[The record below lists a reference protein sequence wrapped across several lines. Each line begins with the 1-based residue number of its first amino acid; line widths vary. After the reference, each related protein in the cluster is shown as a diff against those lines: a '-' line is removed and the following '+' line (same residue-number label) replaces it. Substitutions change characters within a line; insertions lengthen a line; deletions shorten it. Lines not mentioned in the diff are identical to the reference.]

1 MRSDFPPPQV
11 IKTEAEIAKHGV
23 AVINASVRIDGVDKG
38 MHEVT
43 INQSA
48 SKDAAGRLSTND
60 GFSNSG
66 ATITWDLPMGAT
78 PDFVSMS
85 VSADR
90 PDFADKFSIPHLG
103 DKVEIFLHKSPA
115 SSTKQYYS
123 KVFTG
128 RVSANKID
136 SSTGGLVTECVDYI
150 DNLSKVVDV
159 LPLAYVMPGRR
170 RTDNKRFYPEV
181 SLSYFVWDILEQ
193 CGYSPA
199 ARSKLPMAENRQVLL
214 YAPLQGSFMCNWRRG
229 HGQLIGA
236 SGGSKWGDT
245 GRPSFYFNFTEGTSY
260 LHKGHATYETAEGHN
275 KTYSKGV
282 PLIVRGKNSPNRSG
296 DTWINIYCEKGN
308 DRDAARF
315 GILKDGSIA
324 LDTVTQGMKLK
335 PGARFEL
342 KIEGNKWRVDQE
354 NGEYA
359 LGSLPDTRLRDGGK
373 LYAVEIYAADGGHIS
388 DVLVLNGD
396 LPFQDRTLARVAPPN
411 HAMSLDF
418 ARSVRGRVAREVLE
432 EVAEYFSCMMWHD
445 SEGALNFIN
454 VPRII
459 KNLPTARIDADEVI
473 GVDVVQDST
482 KIASAINV
490 SFNVAEWSRMG
501 VTGNDAPIILW
512 QGSGGQLA
520 PGEART
526 TWFSPSD
533 TEEWFELDTE
543 LNYDF
548 FYLFTINSIPNYG
561 RDPEFDRHMRKL
573 YHGSVG
579 EFIWEAGATEAQFEQ
594 YVGDITPFQWV
605 LHERNLQ
612 PGSTIEARFPTQ
624 REAHGMQE
632 DLAGKPT
639 PIIRGGLKIDFSK
652 NRNRAYYDQFF
663 VPDST
668 PAFEIEVGP
677 WGNNQDMAFK
687 MAQDISAMAR
697 SQIQISSLT
706 VFFRPDI
713 KIGMTFVL
721 ELPSGGTLN
730 ILITGVHHMPAD
742 NQTRLTCRVF
752 RDGDAR

>member
-1 MRSDFPPPQV
+1 MQSEFPPPQV
-11 IKTEAEIAKHGV
+11 LKTEAEIARHGIT
-23 AVINASVRIDGVDKG
+23 VINASVRIDGVDKG

-48 SKDAAGRLSTND
+48 SKDAAGRLATND

-90 PDFADKFSIPHLG
+90 PDFADKFSIPYLG

-136 SSTGGLVTECVDYI
+136 SATGGLVTECVDYI
-150 DNLSKVVDV
+150 DKLSKVVEV
-159 LPLAYVMPGRR
+159 LSLAYVMPGRR
-170 RTDNKRFYPEV
+170 RTDNGRFYPNA
-181 SLSYFVWDILEQ
+181 SLSYFIWDILEQ

-199 ARSKLPMAENRQVLL
+199 AKSKLPVDENRQVLL

-245 GRPSFYFNFTEGTSY
+245 GSPTFTFFFGEGTSY
-260 LHKGHATYETAEGHN
+260 LARGHATYETANGHN
-275 KTYSKGV
+275 KTYSKGR
-282 PLIVRGKNSPNRSG
+282 PLILRGKNSLSRSG

-308 DRDAARF
+308 DKDAARF
-315 GILKDGSIA
+315 GILADGSIA
-324 LDTVTQGMKLK
+324 LDTVEKPMKLA

-359 LGSLPDTRLRDGGK
+359 LGSLPDTRLRDGGN
-373 LYAVEIYAADGGHIS
+373 LYAVEIYAAQGGHIA
-388 DVLVLNGD
+388 DVLLLNGD
-396 LPFQDRTLARVAPPN
+396 LPFQDRTLARVSPPE
-411 HAMSLDF
+411 HSLSLGF
-418 ARSVRGRVAREVLE
+418 TRSVRGRVAREVLE

-445 SEGALNFIN
+445 ADGTLNIAN
-454 VPRII
+454 VPRLI
-459 KNLPTARIDADEVI
+459 KNKPTMRIDADEI
-473 GVDVVQDST
+473 ISCDVVQDST
-482 KIASAINV
+482 KLASSVNISYNI
-490 SFNVAEWSRMG
+490 AEWSRMG
-501 VTGNDAPIILW
+501 AKGNDAPVVFW
-512 QGSGGQLA
+512 QGSGGSLE
-520 PGEART
+520 PGERRT
-526 TWFSPSD
+526 TWFSPAD
-533 TEEWFELDTE
+533 TEEWFETDTE

-548 FYLFTINSIPNYG
+548 FYLLVNPQKRWGT
-561 RDPEFDRHMRKL
+561 DPKYDETLRKL

-579 EFIWEAGATEAQFEQ
+579 EFMWEAGVTEGKFEQ
-594 YVGDITPFQWV
+594 YVDFITPWQWV
-605 LHERNLQ
+605 LHEKNLQ
-612 PGSTIEARFPTQ
+612 SNAPIVARLPTM
-624 REAHGMQE
+624 REAPGILE
-632 DLAGKPT
+632 DMAGKPT

-652 NRNRAYYDQFF
+652 NRNIASFAA
-663 VPDST
+663 T
-668 PAFEIEVGP
+668 PTAQKMPALELDVGP
-677 WGNNQDMAFK
+677 WGDTQNNAYAI
-687 MAQDISAMAR
+687 AQDIAAMAR
-697 SQIQISSLT
+697 SRIQIPSLT

-713 KIGMTFVL
+713 KIGETYVV
-721 ELPSGGTLN
+721 ELPSGGELN
-730 ILITGVHHMPAD
+730 VFITGVSHVPAD

-752 RDGDAR
+752 

>member
-11 IKTEAEIAKHGV
+11 IRSENEIAKRGIS
-23 AVINASVRIDGVDKG
+23 VINALIFIDGVDKG
-38 MHEVT
+38 MHEVA

-48 SKDAAGRLSTND
+48 SKDAAGRLATND

-90 PDFADKFSIPHLG
+90 PNFADKFSIPYLG

-150 DNLSKVVDV
+150 DKLSKVVEI
-159 LPLAYVMPGRR
+159 LPLSYIMPGRR
-170 RTDNKRFYPEV
+170 RTDNKRFYPGV
-181 SLSYFVWDILEQ
+181 SLSSFIWDILEQ
-193 CGYSPA
+193 CGYSPSA
-199 ARSKLPMAENRQVLL
+199 KSKLPVTENRQVLL
-214 YAPLQGSFMCNWRRG
+214 YAPLQGSYMCNWRRG
-229 HGQLIGA
+229 HGQLIDA
-236 SGGSKWGDT
+236 SGGSKWGDQSQ
-245 GRPSFYFNFTEGTSY
+245 PAFFYDYGEGTTY
-260 LHKGHATYETAEGHN
+260 LHKGHATYESANGHN
-275 KTYSKGV
+275 KTYSKGT
-282 PLIVRGKNSPNRSG
+282 PLILRGKNSLSRSG
-296 DTWINIYCEKGN
+296 ETWVNIYCEKGS

-315 GILKDGSIA
+315 GILADGSIA
-324 LDTVTQGMKLK
+324 LDTVTKGMKLA

-342 KIEGNKWRVDQE
+342 KITGNNWRVDQE

-359 LGSLPDTRLRDGGK
+359 TGTLPDTRLRDGGN
-373 LYAVEIYAADGGHIS
+373 LYAVEVFASPGGHIA
-388 DVLVLNGD
+388 DILLLNGD
-396 LPFQDRTLARVAPPN
+396 LPFQDRNLARVAPPR
-411 HAMSLDF
+411 HSLSMNF
-418 ARSVRGRVAREVLE
+418 TRSVRGRVAREVLE

-445 SEGALNFIN
+445 SGGALNILN

-459 KNLPTARIDADEVI
+459 KDLPTARIDSDEVI

-490 SFNVAEWSRMG
+490 SFNVAEFSRTG
-501 VTGNDAPIILW
+501 TTGNDAPIVLW
-512 QGSGGQLA
+512 QGSGGSLE
-520 PGEART
+520 PGESRT
-526 TWFSPSD
+526 TWFSPAD
-533 TEEWFELDTE
+533 TEEWFETDTV

-548 FYLFTINSIPNYG
+548 FYLFVNSQKRWG
-561 RDPEFDRHMRKL
+561 ADPEYDKAIRKL

-579 EFIWEAGATEAQFEQ
+579 EFIWEAGVSEGEFEQ
-594 YVGDITPFQWV
+594 YVGDITPWQWV

-612 PGSTIEARFPTQ
+612 SNAPIVARLPTM
-624 REAHGMQE
+624 REAPGMLE
-632 DLAGKPT
+632 DLAGEPT

-652 NRNRAYYDQFF
+652 NKNRAYYDQFF
-663 VPDST
+663 VPDSA
-668 PAFEIEVGP
+668 PALEIDVGP
-677 WGNNQDMAFK
+677 WGNSQDMAFK
-687 MAQDISAMAR
+687 MAQDISSMAR
-697 SQIQISSLT
+697 SQIHIQSLT
-706 VFFRPDI
+706 IFFRPDI
-713 KIGMTFVL
+713 KIGMTFIL

-730 ILITGVHHMPAD
+730 ILITGVHHVPAE

-752 RDGDAR
+752 RDGDVR

>member
-11 IKTEAEIAKHGV
+11 LRSEAQIAQRGI
-23 AVINASVRIDGVDKG
+23 AVINASVRVNGEDKG

-43 INQSA
+43 IHQSA
-48 SKDAAGRLSTND
+48 SKDAVGRLATND

-78 PDFVSMS
+78 PDFVSQS

-90 PDFADKFSIPHLG
+90 PNFADKYSIPYLG

-128 RVSANKID
+128 RVSSNKID

-150 DNLSKVVDV
+150 DNLSKVVEV
-159 LPLAYVMPGRR
+159 LPLAYIMPGRR
-170 RTDNKRFYPEV
+170 RTDNKRFYPGV
-181 SLSYFVWDILEQ
+181 SLSSFIWDILEQ

-199 ARSKLPMAENRQVLL
+199 AKSKLPVEENRQVLL
-214 YAPLQGSFMCNWRRG
+214 YAPLQGSYMCNWRRG

-236 SGGSKWGDT
+236 SGGGKWGDT
-245 GRPSFYFNFTEGTSY
+245 GVPIFTFYWGEGTSY
-260 LHKGHATYETAEGHN
+260 LTRGHATYETANGHN

-282 PLIVRGKNSPNRSG
+282 PLILRGKNSLGRSG
-296 DTWINIYCEKGN
+296 ETWINIYCEKGN

-324 LDTVTQGMKLK
+324 LDTVEKPMKLA

-342 KIEGNKWRVDQE
+342 RIEGNKWRVEQE

-359 LGSLPDTRLRDGGK
+359 LGSLPDTRLRDGGTI
-373 LYAVEIYAADGGHIS
+373 YAVEIYASQGGHIA
-388 DVLVLNGD
+388 DVLLLNGD
-396 LPFQDRTLARVAPPN
+396 LPFQDRTLARVYPPA
-411 HAMSLDF
+411 HTLSLLF
-418 ARSVRGRVAREVLE
+418 TRSVRGRVAKEVLE

-445 SEGALNFIN
+445 TDGVLNIMN

-459 KNLPTARIDADEVI
+459 KDKPTMRIDADEI
-473 GVDVVQDST
+473 ISVDVTQDST
-482 KIASAINV
+482 KLASAVNV
-490 SFNVAEWSRMG
+490 SYNIAEWSRMG
-501 VTGNDAPIILW
+501 ITGNDAPITLW
-512 QGSGGQLA
+512 QGAGGQLA
-520 PGEART
+520 PNEERT

-543 LNYDF
+543 LNTGF
-548 FYLFTINSIPNYG
+548 FYLFTLNSIPDYG
-561 RDPEFDRHMRKL
+561 KDPEHMKQMRML

-579 EFIWEAGATEAQFEQ
+579 EFIWEGGKTEAGFEQ
-594 YVGDITPFQWV
+594 YVSDITPFQWV
-605 LHERNLQ
+605 LHEKNLQ
-612 PGSTIEARFPTQ
+612 SGATIEARLPTQ
-624 REAHGMQE
+624 REARGILE

-652 NRNRAYYDQFF
+652 NKNTASFAA
-663 VPDST
+663 T
-668 PAFEIEVGP
+668 PTAQKMPTLELDVGS
-677 WGNNQDMAFK
+677 WGDTQNNAHAI
-687 MAQDISAMAR
+687 AQDIAAMAR
-697 SQIQISSLT
+697 SQIQIPSIT

-713 KIGMTFVL
+713 KIGKTYIV
-721 ELPSGGTLN
+721 ELPSGGELN
-730 ILITGVHHMPAD
+730 VLITGVTHVPAD
-742 NQTRLTCRVF
+742 NQTRITCRVF
-752 RDGDAR
+752 

>member
-11 IKTEAEIAKHGV
+11 IKSEAEIAKHGV
-23 AVINASVRIDGVDKG
+23 TVINASVRIDGVDKG
-38 MHEVT
+38 MHEVV

-48 SKDAAGRLSTND
+48 SKDAAGRLATND

-78 PDFVSMS
+78 PDFVSQS

-90 PDFADKFSIPHLG
+90 PDFADKFSIPYLG

-115 SSTKQYYS
+115 SSTNQYYS

-128 RVSANKID
+128 RVSSNKID

-150 DNLSKVVDV
+150 DNLSKVVEV

-170 RTDNKRFYPEV
+170 RTDNKRFYPNV
-181 SLSYFVWDILEQ
+181 SLSYFIWDILEQ

-199 ARSKLPMAENRQVLL
+199 AKSKLPLDDNRQVLL

-245 GRPSFYFNFTEGTSY
+245 GTPIFTFYHGEGTAY
-260 LHKGHATYETAEGHN
+260 LTRGHATYETANGHN
-275 KTYSKGV
+275 KTYSKGR
-282 PLIVRGKNSPNRSG
+282 PLILRGKNSYGRSG
-296 DTWINIYCEKGN
+296 DTWVNIYCEKGS
-308 DRDAARF
+308 DKDAARF

-324 LDTVTQGMKLK
+324 LDTVEKPMKLA

-359 LGSLPDTRLRDGGK
+359 LGSLPDTRLRDGGN
-373 LYAVEIYAADGGHIS
+373 LYAVEIYAAQGGHIA
-388 DVLVLNGD
+388 DVLLLNGD
-396 LPFQDRTLARVAPPN
+396 LPFQERTLARVSPPG
-411 HAMSLDF
+411 HSLSLGF
-418 ARSVRGRVAREVLE
+418 TRSVRGRVAREVLE

-445 SEGALNFIN
+445 TDGALNIVN

-459 KNLPTARIDADEVI
+459 KDKPTMRINADEI
-473 GVDVVQDST
+473 ITVDVTQDST
-482 KIASAINV
+482 KIASAVNV
-490 SFNVAEWSRMG
+490 SYNIAEWSSMG

-512 QGSGGQLA
+512 QGPGGSLD
-520 PGEART
+520 PGERRT

-533 TEEWFELDTE
+533 TEEWFELDTQ
-543 LNYDF
+543 LNYNF
-548 FYLFTINSIPNYG
+548 FYLFVNG
-561 RDPEFDRHMRKL
+561 QKRWGADPEYDKTLRNL

-579 EFIWEAGATEAQFEQ
+579 EFIWEAGVTEGVFEQ
-594 YVGDITPFQWV
+594 YIDDITPWQWV

-612 PGSTIEARFPTQ
+612 SNAPIVARLPTM
-624 REAHGMQE
+624 REAPGILE
-632 DLAGKPT
+632 DMAGKPT

-652 NRNRAYYDQFF
+652 NKNIASFAA
-663 VPDST
+663 T
-668 PAFEIEVGP
+668 PTAQKMPALELNIGS
-677 WGNNQDMAFK
+677 WGDTQNNAHAI
-687 MAQDISAMAR
+687 AQDIAAMAK
-697 SQIQISSLT
+697 SQIQIPSLT
-706 VFFRPDI
+706 IFFRPNI
-713 KIGMTFVL
+713 KIGETYIV
-721 ELPSGGTLN
+721 ELPSGGELN
-730 ILITGVHHMPAD
+730 ILITGVHHIPAE

-752 RDGDAR
+752 RDGDSR

>member
-23 AVINASVRIDGVDKG
+23 TVINASVRIDGVDKG

-43 INQSA
+43 ISQSA
-48 SKDAAGRLSTND
+48 SKDSAGRLATND

-90 PDFADKFSIPHLG
+90 PNFSDKFSIPYLG

-115 SSTKQYYS
+115 SSTGQYYS

-136 SSTGGLVTECVDYI
+136 STTGGLVTECVDYI
-150 DNLSKVVDV
+150 DKLSKVVDV

-181 SLSYFVWDILEQ
+181 SLSYFIWDILEQ

-199 ARSKLPMAENRQVLL
+199 AKSKLPVDENRQVLL
-214 YAPLQGSFMCNWRRG
+214 YAPLQGSFWSNWRRG
-229 HGQLIGA
+229 HGALIGA

-260 LHKGHATYETAEGHN
+260 LHKGHATYETANGHN
-275 KTYSKGV
+275 KTYSKGT
-282 PLIVRGKNSPNRSG
+282 PLILRGKNSPNRSG
-296 DTWINIYCEKGN
+296 ECWVNIYCEKGS

-315 GILKDGSIA
+315 GILKNGTIA
-324 LDTVTQGMKLK
+324 LDTVEKNMTLA

-359 LGSLPDTRLRDGGK
+359 NGTLPDTRLRDGGNI
-373 LYAVEIYAADGGHIS
+373 YAVEIYAAEGGHIS
-388 DVLVLNGD
+388 DVLLLNGD

-418 ARSVRGRVAREVLE
+418 MRSVRSRVAREVLE
-432 EVAEYFSCMMWHD
+432 EVTEYFSCMMWHD
-445 SEGALNFIN
+445 ADGALNIAN
-454 VPRII
+454 VPRLING
-459 KNLPTARIDADEVI
+459 KPTARIDADEVI
-473 GVDVVQDST
+473 SVDVVQDST

-490 SFNVAEWSRMG
+490 TFNVAEWSRMG
-501 VTGNDAPIILW
+501 ITGNDAPVTLW

-520 PGEART
+520 PNEART

-533 TEEWFELDTE
+533 TEEWFELDTV
-543 LNYDF
+543 LNEDF
-548 FYLFTINSIPNYG
+548 FYLFVNGIKRTG
-561 RDPEFDRHMRKL
+561 ADPKYDATLRKL
-573 YHGSVG
+573 YAGSAG
-579 EFIWEAGATEAQFEQ
+579 EYVWADGVSEARFEQ
-594 YVGDITPFQWV
+594 RIYDITPFQWT
-605 LHERNLQ
+605 LYEKNLQ
-612 PGSTIEARFPTQ
+612 SNTIEARFPTQ
-624 REAHGMQE
+624 REAPGILE
-632 DLAGKPT
+632 DMAGKPT
-639 PIIRGGLKIDFSK
+639 PIIRGGLKIDYSK

-663 VPDST
+663 VSQ
-668 PAFEIEVGP
+668 EIPVLELDVGP
-677 WGNNQDMAFK
+677 WGNNRDMAFK

-713 KIGMTFVL
+713 KIGMTFIL

-730 ILITGVHHMPAD
+730 ILITGVHHVPAD

-752 RDGDAR
+752 